1 MSKKRTYREWA
12 QKEKERNKRMYEELK
27 KTWYCPFKECYKDSD
42 IELKNPYYVKIY
54 HNSRQ
59 RNKWDKKFQKR
70 VVRKIKN
77 FMPLKGNMYKKI
89 YKGVLK
95 KYDNDYLQWY
105 WKR

>member
-1 MSKKRTYREWA
+1 
-12 QKEKERNKRMYEELK
+12 MYEKLK
-27 KTWYCPFKECYKDSD
+27 NMWYCPFKECYKTKDENFD
-42 IELKNPYYVKIY
+42 IELGSPYYVKIY
-54 HNSRQ
+54 HNCHR

-70 VVRKIKN
+70 VVRKNKN

-105 WKR
+105 